1 MGLVQFEDGN
11 VIYYPYVPSAGA
23 GYAFM
28 VLFGLVTLF
37 HAVLMFKTRTWYFI
51 PMVLGGICET
61 FGYYGRGWAGGEP
74 NRPGPFMLQLM
85 LILVG
90 PVFIAATIYVTL
102 GRYKQMMLNEPTRR
116 CSPTSFFVLTDI
128 IAFCTQIGG
137 SLVQVT
143 GNLKIMKI
151 GDKVV
156 LGGLIFQL
164 CVMAVFLALIIRFYR
179 LAYRTILL
187 RGRWRW
193 AVIMLAV
200 SIVVIWVRNL
210 VRVIEFGQG
219 FYGFVSQNEAM
230 LYIFDAFPMIS
241 VMILFIIFHPRF
253 LKASTDRSKA

>member
-23 GYAFM
+23 GYAFL
-28 VLFGLVTLF
+28 VLFGLVTLV
-37 HAVLMFKTRTWYFI
+37 HIVLMFKTRTWYFI
-51 PMVLGGICET
+51 PMILGGICET
-61 FGYYGRGWAGGEP
+61 FGYYGRGWAGSEP

-116 CSPTSFFVLTDI
+116 CSPTSFFILTDI

-179 LAYRTILL
+179 LAHRTILL

-193 AVIMLAV
+193 AIIMLAV

-219 FYGFVSQNEAM
+219 FHGFVSQNEAM

-241 VMILFIIFHPRF
+241 VMILFIIFHP
-253 LKASTDRSKA
+253 